1 MNSNSTFVIPNTF
14 VIGAQK
20 SATTSIYDWI
30 AQHPDACG
38 PLSLKD
44 SPIYFTDDTEAALKS
59 AYSEYIAHD
68 YSYETKVVLQG
79 WVQYLYYPEALLN
92 IRKNSPKA
100 KLIVVLRNPTDR
112 AISAYRFFKKLGREH
127 LSLEEALEREPER
140 QTGSF
145 AERNDLTYVSHG
157 LYASQLKNALA
168 IFERDEIFIT
178 LYDEIQTRPQ
188 KVIRD
193 LYDFLGLDAQFQP
206 TLAAQNVTGI
216 QKFSWIDKALST
228 PSPTRKFIVRHF
240 VDRILPV
247 HKRTS
252 LRWKL
257 RSWNT
262 IPVADQSLES
272 FSAERKVLRAKF
284 RQEII
289 ELEEILGISL
299 EKWK

>member
-1 MNSNSTFVIPNTF
+1 MNSNSNFVIPNTF

-44 SPIYFTDDTEAALKS
+44 TPIYFTDDTEAALKS
-59 AYSEYIAHD
+59 AYPEYIAHD
-68 YSYETKVVLQG
+68 YSHETKVVLQG

-112 AISAYRFFKKLGREH
+112 AISAYRFFKKIGREH

-145 AERNDLTYVSHG
+145 AERNDLTYISHG
-157 LYASQLKNALA
+157 LYASQLKNALT

-193 LYDFLGLDAQFQP
+193 LYDFLGLHAQFQP
-206 TLAAQNVTGI
+206 TLAAQNVTGL
-216 QKFSWIDKALST
+216 QRFAWIDKVIST
-228 PSPTRKFIVRHF
+228 SSPTRKFIVRHL

-247 HKRTS
+247 HKRTA

-262 IPVADQSLES
+262 IPVADQSFEG
-272 FSAERKVLRAKF
+272 FSAERKILKAKF
-284 RQEII
+284 HQEII
-289 ELEEILGISL
+289 ELEDVLGISL
-299 EKWK
+299 ENWK